1 MGSTQKETARRRGA
15 TALYA
20 VFFIN
25 GLVLAGWAPRIPQIK
40 ADLGLTEAELG
51 LALLGVAL
59 GSLPAMAAAGVLVNR
74 FGSHTV
80 VRITVVWY
88 AASIVLPGLARNLAG
103 LVASLTV
110 LGAAVGSLDVA
121 MNTHAVEVERGSGR
135 SRMSSF
141 HGLYSAGALAGALL
155 GTACAALGLTPLAQ
169 FAGTAVVTAATACF
183 VGGALRPVPRQELP
197 PHRNHPSHRNSPH
210 RRNDQPRRVGPY
222 RRRPR
227 AGRLPLRLLLLS
239 ALGLSVLMIEGAMTD
254 WGSVYLA
261 GSLHAGPG
269 VAGTG
274 YAVFALAMM
283 AGRLGGDRAAGRLGP
298 ARTVRYGAV
307 LSGCAALT
315 ALAAGDPVVAVA
327 AYGVVG
333 LGIAASFPLVVSGA
347 GRYPSGTNRADDP
360 YSSRSTPGTAVATV
374 TSTGY
379 LAFLAGP
386 PLIGSLASA
395 VSLRA
400 ALLVVPALAVT
411 AVCLAP
417 LLGAGP
423 DRGQP
428 TDEH

>member
-1 MGSTQKETARRRGA
+1 MRRRKRVEGDAEGYDDAARHRGA

-25 GLVLAGWAPRIPQIK
+25 GLVLASWAPRIPQIK
-40 ADLGLTEAELG
+40 AALGLTEAELG

-80 VRITVVWY
+80 ARITVVWY

-103 LVASLTV
+103 LIASLTV

-155 GTACAALGLTPLAQ
+155 GTAGAALGLSPPAQ
-169 FAGTAVVTAATACF
+169 FAGTAVAAAAAACF
-183 VGGALRPVPRQELP
+183 AGGALRPALR
-197 PHRNHPSHRNSPH
+197 PH
-210 RRNDQPRRVGPY
+210 RRDGTSP
-222 RRRPR
+222 RRPR
-227 AGRLPLRLLLLS
+227 AGRLSLRLLLLS

-269 VAGTG
+269 VAGAG

-298 ARTVRYGAV
+298 VRTVRYGAV
-307 LSGCAALT
+307 LSGCAAVT

-327 AYGVVG
+327 AYGAVG

-347 GRYPSGTNRADDP
+347 GRHSSGTDGAGDTDGPDNANGP
-360 YSSRSTPGTAVATV
+360 NGAHGTAVAAV

-395 VSLRA
+395 GSLRA
-400 ALLVVPALAVT
+400 ALLVVPALALA

-417 LLGAGP
+417 LLGLGAGP
-423 DRGQP
+423 DDGRP
-428 TDEH
+428 TERL